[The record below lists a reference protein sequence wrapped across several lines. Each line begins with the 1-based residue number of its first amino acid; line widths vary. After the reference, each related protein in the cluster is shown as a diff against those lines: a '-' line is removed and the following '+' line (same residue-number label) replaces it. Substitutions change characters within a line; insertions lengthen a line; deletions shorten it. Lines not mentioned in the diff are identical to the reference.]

1 MTSPGTPRVSRWRNV
16 SRLIVFALAACGVWY
31 LSSDM
36 WRRIGVD
43 AAPRP
48 VVPRR
53 ALLAEEQAVIGLFEA
68 AKGSV
73 VFISTQERVLDYW
86 TRNVMTVPRGTGS
99 GFIWDEQGHVV
110 TNLHV
115 VEGSSQAVVKLADGR
130 DFEAAFVGG
139 SAAHDIAVLKIQ
151 APDHAPA
158 PIPIGTS
165 GDVQVGQKVFAIGNP
180 FGLDWTLTTGIVSAL
195 DRSLYG
201 EDDRVIQHLIQTDAA
216 INPGNS
222 GGPLL
227 DSSGRLIGMNTAIFS
242 PSGASAGIGF
252 AVPVDTVNRVVP
264 ELIEKGRYAPP
275 SLGVEVDDVL
285 SRAVERQ
292 LGVAG
297 AAILR
302 VQQGSTGDRAGLRGA
317 HMGRR
322 NSIVPGDVIVA
333 VDGEEVDGGAL
344 LAARL
349 DDHKAGD
356 KVRLTVWREG
366 KQIELTAELQQEE

>member
-1 MTSPGTPRVSRWRNV
+1 MTTPASAPSRWRNIA
-16 SRLIVFALAACGVWY
+16 RLVVLALAAYGAWY
-31 LSSDM
+31 LGRDTLT
-36 WRRIGVD
+36 RVTAD

-53 ALLAEEQAVIGLFEA
+53 ELMADEQAVIGLFEA

-115 VEGSSQAVVKLADGR
+115 VQGGSSAIVKLSDGR
-130 DFEAAFVGG
+130 DFEATFVGG
-139 SAAHDIAVLKIQ
+139 SETHDIAVLKIV
-151 APDHAPA
+151 AAKDAPA
-158 PIPIGTS
+158 PIPVGTS

-195 DRSLYG
+195 DRSLG
-201 EDDRVIQHLIQTDAA
+201 EEDGRVIQHLIQTDAA

-227 DSSGRLIGMNTAIFS
+227 DSAGRLIGMNTAIFS

-252 AVPVDTVNRVVP
+252 AVPVDTINRVAP
-264 ELIEKGRYAPP
+264 ELIANGRYAPP
-275 SLGVEVDDVL
+275 SLGIEVDETL
-285 SRAVERQ
+285 SRAVARQ
-292 LGVAG
+292 LGVQG
-297 AAILR
+297 AAIAR
-302 VQQGSTGDRAGLRGA
+302 VQQGGTGDRAGLRGA
-317 HMGRR
+317 RLERR

-333 VDGEEVDGGAL
+333 VNGKSVDSGAL
-344 LAARL
+344 LSARL
-349 DDHKAGD
+349 DDYKPGD
-356 KVRLTVWREG
+356 TVRLKVWRDG
-366 KQIELTAELQQEE
+366 KEIELSAELQQGD